1 VQSLAIFLCLQYL
14 SFIIDKQLL
23 TLMQLGSIKKEFGL
37 KELNT
42 IELGPIYKNL
52 DGIPVEI
59 FVSMQSI
66 ESIDRKNKTTKS
78 NLGLDFAR
86 WQI

>member
-1 VQSLAIFLCLQYL
+1 
-14 SFIIDKQLL
+14 
-23 TLMQLGSIKKEFGL
+23 MQLGSIKKEFGL

-52 DGIPVEI
+52 VGIPVEV

-78 NLGLDFAR
+78 NLGVDFAR
-86 WQI
+86 WQT

>member
-1 VQSLAIFLCLQYL
+1 
-14 SFIIDKQLL
+14 
-23 TLMQLGSIKKEFGL
+23 MQLGSIKKEFGL

-66 ESIDRKNKTTKS
+66 ESIDRKIKLQ
-78 NLGLDFAR
+78 NLILRSTLQDGKHKKIHSSLESDLMSYA
-86 WQI
+86 

>member
-1 VQSLAIFLCLQYL
+1 
-14 SFIIDKQLL
+14 
-23 TLMQLGSIKKEFGL
+23 MQLGSIKKEFGL

-52 DGIPVEI
+52 NGIPVEI

-66 ESIDRKNKTTKS
+66 ESVDRKNKTTQS
-78 NLGLDFAR
+78 DLDLDFAR
-86 WQI
+86 WHT

>member
-1 VQSLAIFLCLQYL
+1 
-14 SFIIDKQLL
+14 
-23 TLMQLGSIKKEFGL
+23 MQLGSIKKEFGL

-66 ESIDRKNKTTKS
+66 ESINRKNKTIHS
-78 NLGLDFAR
+78 NLDLHFAR
-86 WQI
+86 WHT

>member
-1 VQSLAIFLCLQYL
+1 
-14 SFIIDKQLL
+14 
-23 TLMQLGSIKKEFGL
+23 MQLGSIKKEFGL

-42 IELGPIYKNL
+42 IGLGPIYKNL
-52 DGIPVEI
+52 VGIPVEI

-78 NLGLDFAR
+78 NLGVNFAR
-86 WQI
+86 W

>member
-1 VQSLAIFLCLQYL
+1 
-14 SFIIDKQLL
+14 
-23 TLMQLGSIKKEFGL
+23 MQLGSIKKEFGL
-37 KELNT
+37 KELNI
-42 IELGPIYKNL
+42 IELRLIYKNL
-52 DGIPVEI
+52 DGRPVEI

-86 WQI
+86 WQT

>member
-1 VQSLAIFLCLQYL
+1 
-14 SFIIDKQLL
+14 
-23 TLMQLGSIKKEFGL
+23 MQLGSIKKEFGL

-78 NLGLDFAR
+78 TLGAR
-86 WQI
+86 VCKMANIKKSSSLESDLCLMPNISSSTPA

>member
-1 VQSLAIFLCLQYL
+1 
-14 SFIIDKQLL
+14 
-23 TLMQLGSIKKEFGL
+23 MQLGSIKKEFGL

-42 IELGPIYKNL
+42 IEPGPICKNL

-66 ESIDRKNKTTKS
+66 ESIDRKIKLQ
-78 NLGLDFAR
+78 NLISVSTLQR
-86 WQI
+86 